1 MYSRYAQ
8 AGRHPHKLHL
18 QTLDSLPIGPPRNRR
33 VGPRIREA
41 RDRSPRC
48 EVAVYFPVQR
58 KIFFFSLKKKSTFWG
73 LIQCLL
79 VAGSP
84 QGGALILRG
93 SEGVSVRQQS
103 LPELRLA
110 VGVRVQAAHPAGQL
124 HRLVEGV
131 VLRRRTRQRVSRS
144 AGCETK
150 THGRENVTSTTST
163 VAKAKTE
170 VPQSRQN
177 RFVIVFSLLT
187 KYFVETL
194 HFSTLSNSRASAN
207 AKVPILNWI

>member
-1 MYSRYAQ
+1 MKVLNNVQPIRSGGTPPAQ
-8 AGRHPHKLHL
+8 APSSNSGLSPYWSSPESPCRSSDPGGSGSFPSMWGS
-18 QTLDSLPIGPPRNRR
+18 SL
-33 VGPRIREA
+33 
-41 RDRSPRC
+41 
-48 EVAVYFPVQR
+48 FPSA
-58 KIFFFSLKKKSTFWG
+58 KKDFFFFLKKKSTFWG

-84 QGGALILRG
+84 QGSALILRG
-93 SEGVSVRQQS
+93 SEGMSVRQQS

-110 VGVRVQAAHPAGQL
+110 VGVRVRAAHPAGQL

-163 VAKAKTE
+163 VAKA
-170 VPQSRQN
+170 
-177 RFVIVFSLLT
+177 
-187 KYFVETL
+187 
-194 HFSTLSNSRASAN
+194 
-207 AKVPILNWI
+207 